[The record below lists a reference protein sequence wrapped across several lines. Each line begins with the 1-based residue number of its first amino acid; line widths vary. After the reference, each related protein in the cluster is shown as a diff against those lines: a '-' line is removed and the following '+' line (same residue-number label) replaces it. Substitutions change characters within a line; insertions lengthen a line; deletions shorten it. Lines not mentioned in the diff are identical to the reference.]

1 MKILLKGKE
10 IKDLDG
16 RPFDPPVGMAEVVS
30 TSLVKRT
37 DGDSIKLYEMA
48 LRLRAGEVDLDS
60 SDLELLESTVKSD
73 QTLTAL
79 AKGQILLEIKR
90 QKDLSEIKRDF

>member
-16 RPFDPPVGMAEVVS
+16 RSFDPPVDMAEVVS

-90 QKDLSEIKRDF
+90 QKDLAGIKRDF

>member
-16 RPFDPPVGMAEVVS
+16 QSFDPSVDMAEVVS

-90 QKDLSEIKRDF
+90 QKDLAGIKRDF

>member
-16 RPFDPPVGMAEVVS
+16 QSFDPPVDMAEVVS

-90 QKDLSEIKRDF
+90 QKDLAGIKRDF